1 MPPQR
6 SGWRWT
12 STIVAL
18 SPGRLDVDREDVM
31 DWGLFL
37 SAIAIAGGSFVL
49 GTMFGIEYQ
58 KVRVQRFWEQ
68 QRRRRRD

>member
-1 MPPQR
+1 
-6 SGWRWT
+6 
-12 STIVAL
+12 
-18 SPGRLDVDREDVM
+18 M